1 MPVHFPI
8 ESLWSIR
15 AAWVAVLISGS
26 SVWLC
31 PTQVSVHSS
40 NPCTTD
46 KFFSSRNYLSFLP
59 TPALD
64 SIALLITR
72 LVSFS
77 TVLIWHDLF
86 VSLVIR
92 LVPCWQLNYLLF
104 QRPAQEWGGWR
115 WFDIKSERLLRDNKR
130 TPVPPT
136 DTYVPASTSTLPT
149 NLDIDLD
156 RPNNFNFVWWVQK
169 NFNLWG
175 SISPLSFVIWS
186 IGVWGKEGEK
196 EADSCSLSLSPALLQ
211 LFLLLFQPVGGNH
224 PLSSKSSKSLPSKS
238 SKSPTLSHKWREDIK
253 THVCINFAWFFLT
266 SCFWKLFLRQRF
278 SNGDYGLIKVLV
290 SSQRCWLG
298 DTAV

>member
-40 NPCTTD
+40 NPRTTD
-46 KFFSSRNYLSFLP
+46 KVFSSRNYLSFLP

-156 RPNNFNFVWWVQK
+156 RPNHFNFIVGAEEFQFVRK
-169 NFNLWG
+169 YK
-175 SISPLSFVIWS
+175 SFLLCHLEYRS
-186 IGVWGKEGEK
+186 LREGRGGGGRLLL
-196 EADSCSLSLSPALLQ
+196 SLSLSPPALLL

-224 PLSSKSSKSLPSKS
+224 PCRQNHQSHCHQNRQSHRHYHISDGKISK
-238 SKSPTLSHKWREDIK
+238 HM
-253 THVCINFAWFFLT
+253 CA
-266 SCFWKLFLRQRF
+266 
-278 SNGDYGLIKVLV
+278 
-290 SSQRCWLG
+290 
-298 DTAV
+298 